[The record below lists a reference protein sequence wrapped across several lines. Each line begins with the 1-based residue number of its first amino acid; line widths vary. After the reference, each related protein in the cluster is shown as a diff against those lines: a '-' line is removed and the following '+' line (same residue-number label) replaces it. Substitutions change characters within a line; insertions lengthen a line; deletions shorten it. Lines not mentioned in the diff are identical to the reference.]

1 MVSVGSGKVM
11 LRMMCMECGGVEVE
25 ADSWQSMLVKM
36 MPHYFE
42 HHRDIISGHAEREA
56 GEWMRRF
63 MAEYAAI
70 ETREADGS

>member
-1 MVSVGSGKVM
+1 MVFVGSGKVM
-11 LRMMCMECGGVEVE
+11 LRMMCMECGGVEVQ

-42 HHRDIISGHAEREA
+42 HHRDVKSGHAEREA
-56 GEWMRRF
+56 GQWMRRF
-63 MAEYAAI
+63 MAQYAAI